1 MSLIKKNFV
10 MYCVVFFVLPI
21 IIIIFFEILL
31 ASLSYLTGSKYF
43 EDRLETH
50 HRTVSPLHGFF
61 SVPGVFRVEGGNA
74 NNQHRTKVAVF
85 GGSSSAGYASP
96 ISFSELLG
104 SNEFSGKNL
113 EVHNY
118 ARNGEPFVGFQAE
131 LLKAVMPDY
140 DVFVVYAGHNEI
152 WQQIYSR
159 ARISHETIVLPNGAR
174 VPFGSA
180 PYLDLDRRLKRIQS
194 SATVLS
200 DPAEKV
206 LGVLNWVADRS
217 RLFWLANRVVSK
229 ISEVIPGRDQDYL
242 PKYYYDSEFISPAER
257 TLLVEEYKQTV
268 NEIAGRLKADQTL
281 ILSTVMA
288 NNFFPPLAEVTHN
301 KNPVELFRYEAMT
314 KKGYARLA
322 VGDFP
327 GLKSVISN
335 LPQGAHKTYLESRL
349 CFGKEGFKN
358 LATSSCF
365 ALTEEARRI
374 DKLPYRVVP
383 EINQFIRSYKARNV
397 IVVDPESRFKTDVD
411 GLNKYFEYFVDF
423 QHPSPKGHLV
433 IADAVLT
440 GLFSDYQSQSKALV
454 DECGNITLQ
463 EEPKLKVIKSNPVVQ
478 AQQFEINIAWLDNFI
493 AAQPS
498 PSPYDYFKDR
508 ALAAKSSC
516 KQRAQ

>member
-1 MSLIKKNFV
+1 MSLIKKNIV
-10 MYCVVFFVLPI
+10 MYGVVFFVFPI

-31 ASLSYLTGSKYF
+31 ASLFYVTGSKYF

-50 HRTVSPLHGFF
+50 QRAVLDVSR
-61 SVPGVFRVEGGNA
+61 VFRVEEKNA
-74 NNQHRTKVAVF
+74 NNQKLIKVAVF

-96 ISFSELLG
+96 INFAELLG
-104 SNEFSGKNL
+104 NNEFSGKNL

-118 ARNGEPFVGFQAE
+118 ARSGEPFVGFQAE

-140 DVFVVYAGHNEI
+140 DVFIVYAGHNEI

-159 ARISHETIVLPNGAR
+159 ARASHETIVLPNGFR

-180 PYLDLDRRLKRIQS
+180 VYVDLERRLRRIKS
-194 SATVLS
+194 DATALS
-200 DPAEKV
+200 DQLEKV
-206 LGVLNWVADRS
+206 LSAVNDRS
-217 RLFWLANRVVSK
+217 RLFWFTNRLVYKMLAI
-229 ISEVIPGRDQDYL
+229 ISIFDPDRTPNYP
-242 PKYYYDSEFISPAER
+242 PKFYYQSEFIFPAER
-257 TLLVEEYKQTV
+257 TLLVEQYKLTID
-268 NEIAGRLKADQTL
+268 EIAGRLRTDQTL
-281 ILSTVMA
+281 ILSTVLA
-288 NNFFPPLAEVTHN
+288 NNFFPPLAEVTQN
-301 KNPVELFRYEAMT
+301 KNPVEVQRYEAMT
-314 KKGYARLA
+314 KEAYARLA
-322 VGDFP
+322 VGDLP

-335 LPQGAHKTYLESRL
+335 LPQGAHKTYLEARL
-349 CFGKEGFKN
+349 CFGIEGFKN

-397 IVVDPESRFKTDVD
+397 IVVDPESRLNTDVD

-440 GLFSDYQSQSKALV
+440 GLFSDYQNQSKARV

-463 EEPKLKVIKSNPVVQ
+463 EEPKLKVIITNPVVQ
-478 AQQFEINIAWLDNFI
+478 VQQFEINIGWLDNFI

-498 PSPYDYFKDR
+498 PYPYDYFKDR